1 MPRITKKIIIVS
13 VSSTA
18 LGRQFPFHPRLW
30 VLYLNPTLSV
40 TARVFL
46 AYPED
51 LTIQRTT
58 LWLYLQPYIRQRVIM
73 LAPPTAHSH
82 AYQCRDL

>member
-58 LWLYLQPYIRQRVIM
+58 VSVCQHSSGHVI
-73 LAPPTAHSH
+73 PNTVP
-82 AYQCRDL
+82 